1 MSQRPRFPMW
11 LALGLAI
18 LCLCLASPV
27 SAQIMTVRQN
37 VHHDVSPAVRDL
49 PTITSHTL
57 RPPHEA
63 EPARRIPMPAN
74 LKAASE
80 PDTVLQRT
88 VALAPTLHAPTT
100 GLNFEGLGNGSLGF
114 TPNAAPPDTNGAVGA
129 TQYVQWV
136 NESFAVFD
144 KATGNLLAGPTAGN
158 ALWSG
163 FGAGCQANNDGDPV
177 VLYDK
182 AAQRYAAAVAASY
195 N

>member
-18 LCLCLASPV
+18 RCLCLASPV

-49 PTITSHTL
+49 PTIASQTL
-57 RPPHEA
+57 RPRHEA

-88 VALAPTLHAPTT
+88 VALAPTLNAPTS
-100 GLNFEGLGNGSLGF
+100 GLNFEGVGNGSLGF

-129 TQYVQWV
+129 TQFVQWV
-136 NESFAVFD
+136 NESFAVFN
-144 KATGNLLAGPTAGN
+144 KTTGALVMGPVAGN
-158 ALWSG
+158 SVWAG
-163 FGAGCQANNDGDPV
+163 FGGGCETNNDGDPIV
-177 VLYDK
+177 QYDK
-182 AAQRYAAAVAASY
+182 INNRWILTQFSVS
-195 N
+195 